1 MKLYRL
7 IIIICIL
14 PVMELIAQQPSIK
27 IQWEI
32 AGQVT
37 TLGLGG
43 PVAGVYD
50 HLLFI
55 GGGSNFPV
63 GPPWEGGTKKYY
75 SQLSVFK
82 REGEKLIAL
91 PITTSL
97 PTEIAYPATCTTP
110 KGIFYGGGENATGLT
125 SLAFLMS
132 WDTKTQTPKIE
143 SLPFLPEPITT
154 ATATAIG
161 DKIFLAG
168 GDTKS
173 GTSKKVWCLNLAQL
187 STGWTAVADLPH
199 AASYSIFLTDLTTR
213 KLLLIGGRS
222 KTNSGI
228 SELLKTVFEFDIA
241 QNRWK
246 PLTEL
251 PYYLSAGTGVMLE
264 GGDFILFGGER
275 GTTFSQVERL
285 QQSIATATDSAQRK
299 KFVDQKNNLLIH
311 HPGFSREL
319 LRYDKKSKAF
329 EVIGVLPFDTPVTTI
344 ACWWGDHIYIPSGE
358 IKAGVRSP
366 NILSAKIEQ

>member
-27 IQWEI
+27 IQWNI
-32 AGQVT
+32 AGQLT

-43 PVAGVYD
+43 PAAGVYD
-50 HLLFI
+50 QLLFI
-55 GGGSNFPV
+55 GGGSNFPD
-63 GPPWEGGTKKYY
+63 GPPWEGGIKKYY
-75 SQLSVFK
+75 NQLSVFK

-91 PITTSL
+91 PISTSL

-110 KGIFYGGGENATGLT
+110 KGIFYGGGENAAGLT
-125 SLAFLMS
+125 SLAYLMS
-132 WDTKTQTPKIE
+132 WDTKTQSPKIE
-143 SLPFLPEPITT
+143 SLPSLPEPITT

-161 DKIFLAG
+161 EKIFLAG
-168 GDTKS
+168 GDTKT
-173 GTSKKVWCLNLAQL
+173 GTSKKVWSLDLSQL
-187 STGWTAVADLPH
+187 SKGWTAVADLPH
-199 AASYSIFLTDLTTR
+199 AASYSIFLSDFTSH
-213 KLLLIGGRS
+213 KLILIGGRS
-222 KTNSGI
+222 KTSSGV
-228 SELLKTVFEFDIA
+228 SELLKTVFEFDVV
-241 QNRWK
+241 QNQWN

-251 PYYLSAGTGVMLE
+251 PYYLSAGTGVILK

-299 KFVDQKNNLLIH
+299 KLVEQKNDLLIH

-319 LRYDKKSKAF
+319 LRYHKKSREF
-329 EVIGVLPFDTPVTTI
+329 EVIGVLPFETPVTTI
-344 ACWWGDHIYIPSGE
+344 ACWWGDRIYIPSGE